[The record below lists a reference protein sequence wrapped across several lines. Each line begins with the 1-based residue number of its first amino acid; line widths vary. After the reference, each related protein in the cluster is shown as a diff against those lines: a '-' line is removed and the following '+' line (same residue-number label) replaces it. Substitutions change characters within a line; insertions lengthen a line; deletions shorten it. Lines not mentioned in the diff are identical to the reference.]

1 MATSEMIFWNEK
13 GERVYY
19 KSAFTYPDTWAYN
32 DALMFAKH
40 YSLREEAS
48 VEESLLRILSPFR
61 GKVDPQVIEHA
72 FDLMFT
78 QRACLNSP
86 AMFNLGAN
94 PEPIASACFIVSV
107 EDDMMSIADLYTKS
121 MMIFKQGAGMGAS
134 FHNLRGSMENLSRSD
149 GVASGP
155 VSFMRILDRV
165 GNVVKSG
172 GRLRRAA
179 IMVIN
184 RVDHPDIYEFIN
196 CKLAEEK
203 KAKVLSQ
210 AGYGAGIESESYQT
224 VAFQNMNIS
233 VSVTDEFMK
242 KSAIPGATYDLKFR
256 TTGESYK
263 SEVAEEVL
271 EKIAEI
277 CWETGDP
284 GIQFFDTINR
294 DNPFHELGEKYTINA
309 SNPCISGDSYVLTS
323 DGWRLVSDLDG
334 TTVTIVKPGSEKTSL
349 AKFFKTGTKDAVRS
363 FMTAPVEDSLCI
375 AEVITTPDHK
385 FRTDRGYIPCE
396 EVTKED
402 KVFVF
407 DCKTKEILHGTIVDA
422 IDMGEQEVYDFT
434 VLDGSEPCGIFS
446 YPDHRF
452 GVVLHNCSEFTFLD
466 NSACNLASIN
476 LNKFLQ
482 NGAFQY
488 SQFCDACRTLIY
500 LMDAIIDIAH
510 YPTQEIT
517 DNSRNFRPL
526 GLGYTGL
533 GSLLM
538 RMGIAYGSKE
548 ACNITSLITQT
559 MTETAWRTSHELFLE
574 HGCNLTEEEQYHLT
588 AHVIEKFGGEMPIG
602 YRNSQVTLLAPTG
615 TISFVMGTG
624 DSTGIEPI
632 MALEATKT
640 VVGGGTIR
648 LTASA
653 AEEAVAVLGKSC
665 LKEALEDPKTR
676 PVFATSYGEVKVSP
690 QEHMDMME
698 AAQRWLSGAISKTIA
713 FPNSATVSDI
723 KDAYRRAWEMGL
735 KCVAIYRDGSKMSQP
750 VNVNKKPEVKPKRE
764 RMPETRDAITHHFEI
779 MGEDGYITLGRF
791 PDGRIG
797 EIFVSMQKQGSTVQG
812 LLHSW
817 SIAISMALQY
827 GAPLDDIIRKYR
839 GMKFDPS
846 GFTINKDIEM
856 CHSVVDYV
864 SQYIIQL
871 IEGKEE
877 AVPATHFVPAD
888 TQESDN
894 TRTCP
899 ACGNVMR
906 LVGTCHLCSVCGTS
920 GGCS

>member
-13 GERVYY
+13 GARVYY
-19 KSAFTYPDTWAYN
+19 KPAFTYPDTWAYN

-40 YSLREEAS
+40 YSLKEETS
-48 VEESLLRILSPFR
+48 VEESLRRILSPFK
-61 GKVDPQVIEHA
+61 GKLDDQTIEDA
-72 FDLMFT
+72 FDLMIN
-78 QRACLNSP
+78 QKACLNSP

-94 PEPIASACFIVSV
+94 PKPIASACFIVSV
-107 EDDMMSIADLYTKS
+107 EDDMVSIADLYTKS

-134 FHNLRGSMENLSRSD
+134 FHKLRASMENLSRSD

-155 VSFMRILDRV
+155 VSFMRILDSV

-184 RVDHPDIYEFIN
+184 RVDHPDIYEFIS

-203 KAKVLSQ
+203 KAIALGQ
-210 AGYGAGIESESYQT
+210 AGYGTGIESEAYRT

-233 VSVTDEFMK
+233 VSVTDDFMEK
-242 KSAIPGATYDLKFR
+242 AAIPGAAYDLKFR
-256 TTGESYK
+256 TTGETYK
-263 SEVAEEVL
+263 TEIAEEVL
-271 EKIAEI
+271 QRIAEI

-284 GIQFFDTINR
+284 GIQFYDTINR
-294 DNPFHELGEKYTINA
+294 DNPFASLGENYLINA
-309 SNPCISGDSYVLTS
+309 TNPC
-323 DGWRLVSDLDG
+323 
-334 TTVTIVKPGSEKTSL
+334 
-349 AKFFKTGTKDAVRS
+349 A
-363 FMTAPVEDSLCI
+363 
-375 AEVITTPDHK
+375 
-385 FRTDRGYIPCE
+385 
-396 EVTKED
+396 
-402 KVFVF
+402 
-407 DCKTKEILHGTIVDA
+407 
-422 IDMGEQEVYDFT
+422 
-434 VLDGSEPCGIFS
+434 
-446 YPDHRF
+446 
-452 GVVLHNCSEFTFLD
+452 EFTFLD

-476 LNKFLQ
+476 LNKFLD
-482 NGAFQY
+482 NGDFEDQAFRR
-488 SQFCDACRTLIY
+488 ACRTLIR
-500 LMDAIIDIAH
+500 LMDSIVDIAH

-517 DNSRNFRPL
+517 DNSRHFRPL
-526 GLGYTGL
+526 GLGFTGL
-533 GSLLM
+533 GSMLM
-538 RMGIAYGSKE
+538 RMGIAYGSEKACDLTSEIARIMSE
-548 ACNITSLITQT
+548 AARL
-559 MTETAWRTSHELFLE
+559 ESHDLYTRHGSEL
-574 HGCNLTEEEQYHLT
+574 TREEQDALS
-588 AHVIEKFGGEMPIG
+588 AHVRAKFGDVPYG

-648 LTASA
+648 LTANA
-653 AEEAVAVLGKSC
+653 VEEALGRLEKES
-665 LKEALEDPKTR
+665 LQEALADPMTR

-690 QEHMDMME
+690 QEHLDMMA
-698 AAQRWLSGAISKTIA
+698 AAQRWLSGAISKTCSV
-713 FPNSATVSDI
+713 PNNYTARDI
-723 KDAYRRAWEMGL
+723 KEIYRRAWEMGL

-750 VNVNKKPEVKPKRE
+750 VNTDKPKVAVKPKRE
-764 RMPETRDAITHHFEI
+764 RMPETREATTHHFEI

-791 PDGRIG
+791 ADGRIG
-797 EIFVSMQKQGSTVQG
+797 EIFVSMHKQGSTVQG

-846 GFTINKDIEM
+846 GFTTNRDIEV
-856 CHSVVDYV
+856 CHSIVDYV

-871 IEGKEE
+871 IEGKLDDSV
-877 AVPATHFVPAD
+877 APVV
-888 TQESDN
+888 QQVESDN

-899 ACGNVMR
+899 VCGNVMH